1 MMRTFLILAI
11 GFMATFASA
20 EKITLANGD
29 WAPYMSKDL
38 KMHGYMSHIVKEAFA
53 SEGVEVNYVFLPW
66 KRGFEDAKAGK
77 YQGSLIW
84 GFNEER
90 AKDFLFSDPVAQLGT
105 SLFHLKSKAF
115 DWSTPEDLKN
125 LKLGGVVGY
134 AYGVEDLE
142 NKGVIKI
149 LRISSADANY
159 RKLASGRID
168 IVLEDTEVG
177 HGLVS
182 KLGLA
187 NTVTA
192 HSKTLKPRKYSV
204 IISKKVANAKHLLEA
219 FNKGLKTIKS
229 DGRYQKFVEASRRGE
244 YK

>member
-1 MMRTFLILAI
+1 MLRVLTFLIMGLIAS
-11 GFMATFASA
+11 MALA
-20 EKITLANGD
+20 EKVTLANGD
-29 WAPYMSKDL
+29 WAPYMAKNL
-38 KMHGYMSHIVKEAFA
+38 KQYGYMSHIVKEAFGA
-53 SEGVEVNYVFLPW
+53 EGVEVSYVFLPW
-66 KRGFEDAKAGK
+66 KRGFEDAKAGT

-115 DWSTPEDLKN
+115 DWNKPEELKG
-125 LKLGGVVGY
+125 LKIGGVVGY

-142 NKGVIKI
+142 TKGVLKI
-149 LRISSADANY
+149 LRIGSAEANY
-159 RKLASGRID
+159 RKLSSGRID

-187 NTVTA
+187 DTITA
-192 HSKTLKPRKYSV
+192 HPKTLKPRKYSV
-204 IISKKVANAKHLLEA
+204 IISKKVANAQHLLEA

-229 DGRYQKFVEASRRGE
+229 DGRYQKFLEASRRGE

>member
-1 MMRTFLILAI
+1 MLRILFI
-11 GFMATFASA
+11 MAFGLVANLACA

-53 SEGVEVNYVFLPW
+53 SEGIEVNYVFLPW
-66 KRGFEDAKAGK
+66 KRGFEGAKAGK

-115 DWSTPEDLKN
+115 DWSAPDDLKGF
-125 LKLGGVVGY
+125 KLGGVVGY

-142 NKGVIKI
+142 KKGIVKI
-149 LRISSADANY
+149 LRISSAEANY
-159 RKLASGRID
+159 QKLASGRID

-187 NTVTA
+187 SKVTA
-192 HSKTLKPRKYSV
+192 HPKTLKPRKYSV
-204 IISKKVANAKHLLEA
+204 IISKKVANAQHLLET
-219 FNKGLKTIKS
+219 FNKGLKTIKA
-229 DGRYQKFVEASRRGE
+229 DGRYDKFVEASRRGE

>member
-1 MMRTFLILAI
+1 MMRILLIMVLGLLAA
-11 GFMATFASA
+11 MASA

-53 SEGVEVNYVFLPW
+53 SEGIEVNYVFLPW

-90 AKDFLFSDPVAQLGT
+90 AKDFLFSEPVAQLGT
-105 SLFHLKSKAF
+105 SLFHLKSKSF
-115 DWSTPEDLKN
+115 DWSAPEDLKN
-125 LKLGGVVGY
+125 YKIGGVVGY

-142 NKGVIKI
+142 SKGVVKI
-149 LRISSADANY
+149 LRISSAEANY
-159 RKLASGRID
+159 RKLSSGRID

-177 HGLVS
+177 HGMVS
-182 KLGLA
+182 KLGLSDS
-187 NTVTA
+187 VTA
-192 HSKTLKPRKYSV
+192 HPKTLKPRKYSV
-204 IISKKVANAKHLLEA
+204 IISKKIANAQHLLEA
-219 FNKGLKTIKS
+219 FNKGLKTIKD

>member
-1 MMRTFLILAI
+1 MLRILVV
-11 GFMATFASA
+11 MAFGLMACVTNA

-38 KMHGYMSHIVKEAFA
+38 KQHGYMSHIVKEAFA
-53 SEGVEVNYVFLPW
+53 SQGVEVNYVFLPW

-84 GFNEER
+84 GFNEKR

-115 DWSTPEDLKN
+115 EWSKPEDLKG

-142 NKGVIKI
+142 TKGTIKI

-187 NTVTA
+187 ETVTA
-192 HSKTLKPRKYSV
+192 HPKTLKPRDYSV
-204 IISKKVANAKHLLEA
+204 IISKKVANGQHLLDA
-219 FNKGLKTIKS
+219 FNKGLKAIKA
-229 DGRYQKFVEASRRGE
+229 DGRYQQFVEASRRGE